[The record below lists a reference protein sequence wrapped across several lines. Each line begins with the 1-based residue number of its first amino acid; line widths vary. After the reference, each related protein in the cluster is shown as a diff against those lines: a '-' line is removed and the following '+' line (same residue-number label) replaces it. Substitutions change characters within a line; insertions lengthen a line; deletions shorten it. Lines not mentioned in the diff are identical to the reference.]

1 MRVLAL
7 AAALAATASTAACTY
22 GYDNPAQDL
31 STGEVVGRVVA
42 DDALSGLPAGV
53 PGVVV
58 ELRNSY
64 NLVTTRDTGRFFLF
78 GMMPGRHTVL
88 LSQAPDYALQRDVEM
103 AWGKDGQPE
112 GVILGDLRL
121 RRAITLSGRVAAA
134 PFPSYS
140 AFVPTFAQVL
150 DEETGQSLQV
160 TSFTLD
166 GTGSFESLQFSL
178 AGAPTGRHRLRVAVA
193 GLVTQQVFN
202 PISGLFEPV
211 TTNGTLVGGPIAVD
225 VPESSE
231 GLRLE
236 LNDLTVAFPAAADQG
251 TVRFRAAVAGASYQ
265 GGWDASLVPLPVGSG
280 ATVVAGAPDST
291 GTFTVDGLPPG
302 LYALS
307 VLPTGASLSP
317 PPDVELVV
325 TPSAV
330 TDLGTLYAVD
340 PAATSG
346 GQSACYETA
355 DCASGAC
362 VDGRCAVTD
371 CLPGSFFSECSSAL
385 ITCSEVR
392 QPTPCANGAGFCGG
406 TGSVDTVCVPK
417 GQSSCTSPQ
426 SPTPS
431 SVICGTPN

>member
-1 MRVLAL
+1 MRALAV
-7 AAALAATASTAACTY
+7 AAALSTAACSY
-22 GYDNPAQDL
+22 SYDNPAQDL
-31 STGEVVGRVVA
+31 STGEVVGRVVTE
-42 DDALSGLPAGV
+42 DALSGAPVGV

-78 GMMPGRHTVL
+78 GMMPGRHTVI
-88 LSQAPDYALQRDVEM
+88 LSQGLDYALQRDVDM

-121 RRAITLSGRVAAA
+121 RRAITLSARVAAA
-134 PFPSYS
+134 SPSYN
-140 AFVPTFAQVL
+140 AFAPSFAQVV
-150 DEETGQSLQV
+150 DEETGQSLQF

-166 GTGSFESLQFSL
+166 GAGNFESLQISL
-178 AGAPTGRHRLRVAVA
+178 AGAPTGRHRLRVAVS
-193 GLVTQQVFN
+193 GQVTQQVFN

-211 TTNGTLVGGPIAVD
+211 TTTGTLVGGPVAID

-236 LNDLTVAFPAAADQG
+236 LNDLTVALPTPADQG
-251 TVRFRAAVAGASYQ
+251 TLRFRAAVAGASYQ
-265 GGWDASLVPLPVGSG
+265 GGWDVSLVPLPAGSG
-280 ATVVAGAPDST
+280 ATVVPGPPDST
-291 GTFTVDGLPPG
+291 GTFTVDGLAPG
-302 LYALS
+302 LYALN
-307 VLPTGASLSP
+307 VAPTGAALSP
-317 PPDVELVV
+317 PPPTDVVV

-340 PAATSG
+340 PAVQSG
-346 GQSACYETA
+346 GHTACYETA
-355 DCASGAC
+355 DCGSGTC
-362 VDGRCAVTD
+362 VDGQCATTA
-371 CLPGSFFSECSSAL
+371 CLPGSFFSECASAL
-385 ITCSEVR
+385 LTCSELR
-392 QPTPCANGAGFCGG
+392 QPTPCASGAGFCGG

-417 GQSSCTSPQ
+417 GQGSCTSPQ